1 MSDIIA
7 REAQDLSMDSNEGL
21 IFLFELNF
29 AGTVHRFHS
38 ENTDQDI
45 RFGPQVGGDAT
56 TNTYIAFPMG
66 IEGLEVTSEGS
77 QPRPSL
83 IIPNVNSLFRSD
95 SSIPLTNMED
105 LIGSRVTIRKTLT
118 KYVTI
123 GSGDAPANN
132 YQFPKSTY
140 IIDRLASKNSLAVMF
155 ELASPFDLAG
165 VRVPSR
171 QVTGKYC
178 PWYYKGYSDDSTDIR
193 SACSWNSVIS
203 RYGVGTLDL
212 SSVAT
217 FNTFQGV
224 AGTYTGVQDNT
235 LSKTTPATVNITTTG
250 NGNATQV
257 SSVIITNP
265 GNTYFVGDTL
275 NFDGKDLG
283 YTGSG
288 KGGQLKITVQTITRD
303 DTTHFFTIDDEPLI
317 PYDHNDKVNAATY
330 TNTLFPINTIVK
342 VGAGTV
348 ADPYV
353 YFMSKA
359 EVPAEN
365 NAPFDG
371 SIYWKA
377 VRPFR
382 IYNDDKVAGTPP
394 TYYIYPEDPRKN
406 SYVFHNDQVWRALRQ
421 HTASAS
427 VEPVLGSL
435 FWTPA
440 DVCSKLLS
448 GCKARYQAKI
458 HKDSNPAG
466 YSKVG
471 EFNTAIA
478 LPFGGFPGARKF
490 R

>member
-1 MSDIIA
+1 M
-7 REAQDLSMDSNEGL
+7 LS
-21 IFLFELNF
+21 
-29 AGTVHRFHS
+29 A
-38 ENTDQDI
+38 
-45 RFGPQVGGDAT
+45 
-56 TNTYIAFPMG
+56 
-66 IEGLEVTSEGS
+66 
-77 QPRPSL
+77 
-83 IIPNVNSLFRSD
+83 
-95 SSIPLTNMED
+95 
-105 LIGSRVTIRKTLT
+105 
-118 KYVTI
+118 
-123 GSGDAPANN
+123 
-132 YQFPKSTY
+132 
-140 IIDRLASKNSLAVMF
+140 
-155 ELASPFDLAG
+155 
-165 VRVPSR
+165 VPSR

-235 LSKTTPATVNITTTG
+235 LSKTTPATVTITTTG
-250 NGNATQV
+250 SGDATQV
-257 SSVIITNP
+257 SSVTITNP

-283 YTGSG
+283 FTGSG

-303 DTTHFFTIDDEPLI
+303 DTTLFFTIDDEPLI
-317 PYDHNDKVNAATY
+317 PYDHNDIVNAATY

-406 SYVFHNDQVWRALRQ
+406 SYVFHNDQGWRALRQ

-458 HKDSNPAG
+458 HKDSSPAG